1 MALVSGLTIADRFRL
16 KRLIGVGG
24 TGWVWEVKDLKTK
37 ELVALKV
44 LRDEVAKT

>member
-24 TGWVWEVKDLKTK
+24 RGWVWEAKDSKTK
-37 ELVALKV
+37 DSSL
-44 LRDEVAKT
+44 